1 MLQNIGLPGLIIILA
16 IFLLLFGAKRI
27 PDIAESFG
35 KGIKKFKDTQND
47 AKKEIDH
54 KSDSDSKDA

>member
-1 MLQNIGLPGLIIILA
+1 MLQNIGLPGLIIILV

-35 KGIKKFKDTQND
+35 KGIKKFKDTQNNANKQVTND
-47 AKKEIDH
+47 SEDDTKE
-54 KSDSDSKDA
+54 S